1 MGLPSRGL
9 SRFLWDVWAELYPS
23 EDCDSFGCYTGMAL
37 NDGDKVRIYY
47 SGIIDERKEPCVAY
61 GEFKDGKITGRHLI
75 IERDARISGRDFRD
89 PCVFK
94 RKDGFYMLIGAQN
107 PKGKGSILL
116 YKGDDLEKF
125 RCKGELEMG
134 DRFFGYMLECPNYFD
149 TEDGGVLFFS
159 PMGIES
165 GNKYDFKNVFSVIYA
180 KGERLD
186 TENCRIAFDN
196 FYEMDKGFDFYAPQ
210 TYRDGKGRQI
220 LMGWLGNS
228 KSEYPTD
235 KNNWAHMLTMPREIL
250 WDGDRMVQRPLKE
263 LEQLRGKKK
272 EIRRECS
279 VQEKAG
285 TPDVILP
292 EGRCSFEIE
301 AQAEGDFWIE
311 LSNEAGDRVLFQG
324 DSREYVLDRGG
335 MSYVYAERFGTVRY
349 AQRLEKRQSLRVFA
363 DRSSLEIFADGGKT
377 VFTTRVFL
385 EGQITLRVRG
395 LEGTMYFL
403 NGIEMDRSAR
413 RLTGVKDIEK

>member
-1 MGLPSRGL
+1 
-9 SRFLWDVWAELYPS
+9 
-23 EDCDSFGCYTGMAL
+23 
-37 NDGDKVRIYY
+37 
-47 SGIIDERKEPCVAY
+47 
-61 GEFKDGKITGRHLI
+61 
-75 IERDARISGRDFRD
+75 
-89 PCVFK
+89 
-94 RKDGFYMLIGAQN
+94 
-107 PKGKGSILL
+107 
-116 YKGDDLEKF
+116 
-125 RCKGELEMG
+125 
-134 DRFFGYMLECPNYFD
+134 
-149 TEDGGVLFFS
+149 
-159 PMGIES
+159 
-165 GNKYDFKNVFSVIYA
+165 
-180 KGERLD
+180 
-186 TENCRIAFDN
+186 
-196 FYEMDKGFDFYAPQ
+196 
-210 TYRDGKGRQI
+210 
-220 LMGWLGNS
+220 
-228 KSEYPTD
+228 
-235 KNNWAHMLTMPREIL
+235 MLTMPREIL

-413 RLTGVKDIEK
+413 HLTGVKDIEK